1 MFHYS
6 VSGDNK
12 SQVKSRLPGRGFS
25 VRDIVVLSRSC
36 KESISWRTSNWQPAW
51 DFRLEKVIVRY
62 VESMLS
68 SLYSLCLTLSDWG
81 DGLMFSKNNY
91 KKTKRTLSK
100 EGRDSWSQ
108 RCHVAHIHCDS
119 QRETDGKNW
128 YCSFITN
135 RWNGTM
141 VASCGVV
148 RWHAVTMH
156 CLAEGIQFSFRYVH
170 VHHNWVISQRKQTN
184 GKVINRQIKWQYAE
198 HVNSNVRK
206 TMSHSSAMIYSPI
219 CHMDAASILAFL
231 LAS

>member
-91 KKTKRTLSK
+91 KKTKRTLVKKVGTHDRSGVMWRTSIVTVK
-100 EGRDSWSQ
+100 EKQTGKTDIAHLSQ
-108 RCHVAHIHCDS
+108 TDETAQWWQAVGSSSDMLSQCTVW
-119 QRETDGKNW
+119 QREFNFLSAT
-128 YCSFITN
+128 CMSTITEGFHKGN
-135 RWNGTM
+135 RPM
-141 VASCGVV
+141 
-148 RWHAVTMH
+148 
-156 CLAEGIQFSFRYVH
+156 E
-170 VHHNWVISQRKQTN
+170 K
-184 GKVINRQIKWQYAE
+184 
-198 HVNSNVRK
+198 
-206 TMSHSSAMIYSPI
+206 
-219 CHMDAASILAFL
+219 
-231 LAS
+231 